1 MNASQDLHRRLARY
15 YETEPP
21 ARAPD
26 WVLQSALSTIESI
39 PQRRGVAALR
49 RYPSMSTYTKL
60 AAAAV
65 VVIAAGGFAL
75 WQLAPASPGGQPTPT
90 PTPGATPIV
99 SPVPTA
105 SPPRPGP
112 TTYVPAG
119 LTQTFTSDLYGF
131 SLKYPE
137 GWVAGAATER
147 WTDGFLPEFGD
158 PATDTVFDAGL
169 RDHLF
174 VGAGS
179 QPLGGRSLDEWQG
192 EFFGAEDCGT
202 YDAIVVGDAEGWIGH
217 DCDIAMFEAGGRGYI
232 FGLWSSND
240 DPELRGLDTRALLE
254 EILATVQLHPEDA
267 LE

>member
-21 ARAPD
+21 LRAPD
-26 WVLQSALSTIESI
+26 WVLQSALSTIEST
-39 PQRRGVAALR
+39 PQRRGLAALR
-49 RYPSMSTYTKL
+49 RYPSMPTYAKL
-60 AAAAV
+60 AAAAAL
-65 VVIAAGGFAL
+65 VIAVGGFAI
-75 WQLAPASPGGQPTPT
+75 WQMAPGSPGGPPDPSPRPTTT
-90 PTPGATPIV
+90 P
-99 SPVPTA
+99 SPTA
-105 SPPRPGP
+105 RPGP
-112 TTYVPAG
+112 TTYVPGG

-137 GWVAGAATER
+137 GWAAGAATR
-147 WTDGFLPEFGD
+147 QWTDGFLPQFGD

-174 VGAGS
+174 VGAAS
-179 QPLGGRSLDEWQG
+179 QPLGGASLDEWQG
-192 EFFGAEDCGT
+192 KFFGAEGCGT
-202 YDAIVVGDAEGWIGH
+202 YEAITVGGAEGWIGH
-217 DCDIAMFEAGGRGYI
+217 DCAIAMFEAGGRGYI

-240 DPELRGLDTRALLE
+240 DPELRGLNTRALLE